1 MSTCARLILS
11 IQMVSD
17 DGVETGDEL
26 AHTGS
31 QGHLLAPFG
40 FARGLDVHYA
50 TDPIYSKKLIG
61 RIIDPHNLTQYD
73 LK

>member
-11 IQMVSD
+11 IQVVTD

-31 QGHLLAPFG
+31 QGDLLAPF
-40 FARGLDVHYA
+40 
-50 TDPIYSKKLIG
+50 
-61 RIIDPHNLTQYD
+61 
-73 LK
+73 